1 MMRIE
6 IWRFQVFLPTGL
18 IMEAL
23 VYPDDEIYYI
33 KQIVMNK
40 ATTDGNM
47 GGTGLLFKISPI

>member
-1 MMRIE
+1 
-6 IWRFQVFLPTGL
+6 
-18 IMEAL
+18 MEAL